1 MKLCWL
7 VCCEVLALASLVL
20 YHWPHLLWGVSSSFA
35 SVAFSISFFLDKQ
48 FRCYTQVFKF
58 ESELVFLK
66 QEQGIIWKQIFP
78 LGHLTKIFIVKHHLS
93 FHPPGVSCMGRNN
106 RWEMD
111 WGGNS
116 SPSLTEIISCG
127 HRKKCP
133 ESCNSPIKSYW
144 WPAEQILISYSQSIK
159 ALVDL
164 DNRGREEKL
173 WAIMKNYVSVN
184 HFAKHSHQRRK
195 NHRGIVTL
203 SNGKI

>member
-35 SVAFSISFFLDKQ
+35 SVAFSISCVLDKQ

-66 QEQGIIWKQIFP
+66 QEQGIIWKQVFP

-116 SPSLTEIISCG
+116 SPSLTEIISCIVVIERNVRSHATVPLNLIDG
-127 HRKKCP
+127 RLNKYLYLTP
-133 ESCNSPIKSYW
+133 SQLRLW
-144 WPAEQILISYSQSIK
+144 LILITGGGK
-159 ALVDL
+159 
-164 DNRGREEKL
+164 
-173 WAIMKNYVSVN
+173 KN
-184 HFAKHSHQRRK
+184 FEQ
-195 NHRGIVTL
+195 
-203 SNGKI
+203 

>member
-93 FHPPGVSCMGRNN
+93 FHPPGVGCMGRNN

-116 SPSLTEIISCG
+116 SPSLTEIISCIVVIERNVQSHATVPLNLIDG
-127 HRKKCP
+127 RLNKYLYLTP
-133 ESCNSPIKSYW
+133 SQLRLW
-144 WPAEQILISYSQSIK
+144 LILITGGGK
-159 ALVDL
+159 
-164 DNRGREEKL
+164 
-173 WAIMKNYVSVN
+173 KN
-184 HFAKHSHQRRK
+184 FEQ
-195 NHRGIVTL
+195 
-203 SNGKI
+203 